1 MNFRSP
7 NKIESKYGVVSD
19 YTNLNLHQA
28 AFTNDVGS
36 AAFALRNGQPQNS
49 VYKGTLPIHAASLAG
64 SRDVLRML
72 IDAGADVNAPRL
84 PKHVGAPKESH
95 LHHHHEHN
103 PPGTTGSTALH
114 FAAAGG
120 HLQIIN
126 ILLDNGADPN
136 KVDKN
141 GQVPATLA

>member
-1 MNFRSP
+1 MHSAEECRMCFNMGYEIRTIAQRRRIKILKKEGTSLSLNRLIRLLVSYDDDDVEMNFKSP
-7 NKIESKYGVVSD
+7 SKLESKYGVVSD

-72 IDAGADVNAPRL
+72 IDAGADVNAPRYGL
-84 PKHVGAPKESH
+84 
-95 LHHHHEHN
+95 L
-103 PPGTTGSTALH
+103 
-114 FAAAGG
+114 
-120 HLQIIN
+120 IN
-126 ILLDNGADPN
+126 
-136 KVDKN
+136 
-141 GQVPATLA
+141 

>member
-1 MNFRSP
+1 MHSAEECRMCFKMSYEIRTIAQLGRFKILKKEGTSLSLNRLIRLLVSYDDDDVEMNFRSP

-72 IDAGADVNAPRL
+72 IDAGADVNAPRYGL
-84 PKHVGAPKESH
+84 
-95 LHHHHEHN
+95 L
-103 PPGTTGSTALH
+103 
-114 FAAAGG
+114 
-120 HLQIIN
+120 IN
-126 ILLDNGADPN
+126 
-136 KVDKN
+136 
-141 GQVPATLA
+141 